1 MGVRHLVRR
10 ARTVFSRLAAS
21 KAGSSVTTTAV
32 EGIAVEESK
41 RDPASD
47 TEVQQPEVPAEG
59 LQHGVRDIE
68 AITMTW
74 SKRTLILVF
83 IKSAPF
89 GNDEILQ

>member
-1 MGVRHLVRR
+1 MGVRLLVRR
-10 ARTVFSRLAAS
+10 ARTVFSRMAAPD
-21 KAGSSVTTTAV
+21 AGSSVETSAVGGTT
-32 EGIAVEESK
+32 VEESK

-47 TEVQQPEVPAEG
+47 SEVQQPEVPAED

-83 IKSAPF
+83 IK
-89 GNDEILQ
+89 